1 VHRSLLALLLTVLV
15 PAPAAL
21 AVEVVDRIVVVVNDD
36 LILDSEVD
44 SEFELVMRAEQIS
57 FPEGPSGLEQR
68 QEMREMLVEGLIG
81 RKLMDQAMVRLGIVV
96 DETEV
101 ESQLSEYARAN
112 NMNSDQFLQ
121 ELARQGITADEFRAD
136 LREQMAQYRLFQ
148 AEIGTRIEV
157 TEDMLLQ
164 RYRERSG
171 GQLNDPEYHLR
182 VIVLH
187 LPEVVTEEIVAET
200 RALADSIR
208 ADVAAGGSFEDLA
221 REHCTDPAIASKG
234 GDFGKVRP
242 RSMIPEWREAVEGL
256 PINQVSE
263 PFEFRGALWLIQ
275 VYRITDAAASS
286 FEAVHDQL
294 FDELYREQEEREI
307 ELWVEREKSKA
318 HIEYL
323 H

>member
-1 VHRSLLALLLTVLV
+1 VHRSLLVLLLAALL
-15 PAPAAL
+15 PCPAL
-21 AVEVVDRIVVVVNDD
+21 AVEVVDRIVVVVNED
-36 LILDSEVD
+36 LILHSEVD
-44 SEFELVMRAEQIS
+44 TEFDLVVRAEQIT
-57 FPEGPSGLEQR
+57 FPDGPNGLEQR
-68 QEMREMLVEGLIG
+68 QELREMLVEGLIG
-81 RKLMDQAMVRLGIVV
+81 RKLMDQAMIRLGILV
-96 DETEV
+96 DEAEV
-101 ESQLSEYARAN
+101 ESQLGEYARSN
-112 NMNSDQFLQ
+112 NMSIDQFLQ
-121 ELARQGITADEFRAD
+121 ELARQGITAAEFRAD

-164 RYRERSG
+164 RYRERAG
-171 GQLNDPEYHLR
+171 GQLDDPEYHLR

-187 LPEVVTEEIVAET
+187 LDEAGGEMAFDEALSLAE
-200 RALADSIR
+200 SIR
-208 ADVAAGGSFEDLA
+208 ADVAAGGSFDELA
-221 REHCTDPAIASKG
+221 RQHCTDPAIASKG

-242 RSMIPEWREAVEGL
+242 RSMIPEWRDAVEGL
-256 PINQVSE
+256 PLNQVSE

-286 FEAVHDQL
+286 FEALRDQL

-307 ELWVEREKSKA
+307 ELWVEREKAKA